1 MAGGVQEE
9 PCLAALLVC
18 CLSWC
23 FSFPT
28 LMPCLLWCH
37 FLLAVLSYR
46 LELIL
51 LNADYSFLCPNSL
64 CHPISLL
71 CCLLGRMGGAGDMRG
86 EEVAGT
92 GLVSSMQPCVVIGHV
107 ERGQKFGWLAF
118 GFLVVICFCFVDHNF
133 PDALSQDPWGCHAI
147 SPLSHAKLCHGP
159 VQAPLRTKCIT
170 RCLQASLSYHFCIL
184 AFLCD
189 WEM

>member
-1 MAGGVQEE
+1 
-9 PCLAALLVC
+9 
-18 CLSWC
+18 
-23 FSFPT
+23 
-28 LMPCLLWCH
+28 
-37 FLLAVLSYR
+37 
-46 LELIL
+46 
-51 LNADYSFLCPNSL
+51 
-64 CHPISLL
+64 
-71 CCLLGRMGGAGDMRG
+71 MRG

-92 GLVSSMQPCVVIGHV
+92 GLVSSVQPCVVTGHV

-159 VQAPLRTKCIT
+159 VQAPLGTKCIT
-170 RCLQASLSYHFCIL
+170 GCLQASLSYHFCIL

-189 WEM
+189 